1 MRKRNIP
8 IAFRVTE
15 KELNAID
22 KQARKAKLDR
32 TNYLIAAG
40 IGKEITIVDGIN
52 DMLPALKRIGNNI
65 NQLSVL
71 AHTGRIHAVNLDAI
85 EEQLQ
90 KIYEELYRIGRENEV
105 K

>member
-40 IGKEITIVDGIN
+40 IGKEIKIVDGIN

-71 AHTGRIHAVNLDAI
+71 AHTGRIHAVNLGDT

>member
-1 MRKRNIP
+1 MRKRNISIP
-8 IAFRVTE
+8 IRVTE

-40 IGKEITIVDGIN
+40 IGKEITIVDGIK

-65 NQLSVL
+65 NQIARKINSKRFFFGKFDSVIE
-71 AHTGRIHAVNLDAI
+71 GQRKIYDAI
-85 EEQLQ
+85 LDL
-90 KIYEELYRIGRENEV
+90 KGDDS
-105 K
+105 

>member
-40 IGKEITIVDGIN
+40 IGKESRIVDGIN
-52 DMLPALKRIGNNI
+52 DMLPALKRIGNNL

-71 AHTGRIHAVNLDAI
+71 AHTGRIHAVNLDDT

>member
-40 IGKEITIVDGIN
+40 IGKEIRIVDGIN
-52 DMLPALKRIGNNI
+52 DMIPALTRIGNNI
-65 NQLSVL
+65 NQLAYKANGLGIIHL
-71 AHTGRIHAVNLDAI
+71 AEVRRMREAL
-85 EEQLQ
+85 EQ
-90 KIYEELYRIGRENEV
+90 IYSEV
-105 K
+105 KRG

>member
-15 KELNAID
+15 KELNDID

-40 IGKEITIVDGIN
+40 IGKEIRIVDGIN
-52 DMLPALKRIGNNI
+52 DMLPALKRIGNNL

-71 AHTGRIHAVNLDAI
+71 AHTGGIHAVNLSDT
-85 EEQLQ
+85 ENLLQ